1 MARDL
6 HLQRSRSWFWVLVV
20 AICAVP
26 LILPTIP
33 PLSDLPGHMGAYRV
47 ELSLASSSILQRFY
61 SFRWGLV
68 GNLGVEILILPM
80 AALAGL
86 ELATKLIVIAIVI
99 ITSAGMLLVSREAH
113 GCIQTTA
120 LFALPLAYCYPFLF
134 GFVNFCLTMGLSLIA
149 LAVWMRLGS
158 TGCIKWRASLFA
170 IIAPALWLSH
180 EEGWFLFCLMCGGTE
195 LARMVALRGLSIK
208 TLAQTGLACLPVATA
223 LPLVLLQQHSIAIE
237 FLNWMDVSSLAKWSI
252 GLFRDRW
259 AYIDMVCAAVAV
271 ALVLLAVT
279 RRFGLRI
286 EATVLYPAAFLLIAY
301 ILLPNRLNGSGY
313 VSSRI
318 IPYAAILAIL
328 SVRHSSEKSLRRT
341 LLVVASALFFVLRMT
356 AVTASTYLYARSY
369 NDQLGAVEHIP
380 LGSTV
385 ATFWPQPCS
394 SGLSVWKSDRLSHL
408 SGIALSRR
416 LSFVNSEFAV
426 PGLHLLQTRLPDV
439 SPFDRD
445 PSEVVTLSDC
455 PSSEYRSIKKALDDL
470 PWQQF
475 DYLWLVGVPRQ
486 NWPSWPW
493 LQPVWTTEDGF
504 LAKIDRKGVTG

>member
-1 MARDL
+1 MLRNL
-6 HLQRSRSWFWVLVV
+6 HLQPSRSWFWVLII

-26 LILPTIP
+26 LISPTIP
-33 PLSDLPGHMGAYRV
+33 PLTDLPGHMGAYQV

-61 SFRWGLV
+61 SFKWGLV

-86 ELATKLIVIAIVI
+86 ELAIKLIVIGIVI

-113 GCIQTTA
+113 GRIQTTA

-149 LAVWMRLGS
+149 LAIWMRLGS
-158 TGCIKWRASLFA
+158 TGCIRWRASLFA

-180 EEGWFLFCLMCGGTE
+180 AEGWFLFCLMCGGTE
-195 LARMVALRGLSIK
+195 LARIVALRGLSLK
-208 TLAQTGLACLPVATA
+208 TLAQTGLACLPLATA
-223 LPLVLLQQHSIAIE
+223 LPLVLLQQNGTATE

-259 AYIDMVCAAVAV
+259 AYIDMLCAAVAV

-279 RRFGLRI
+279 RRFGLRV
-286 EATVLYPAAFLLIAY
+286 EAVLFYPAAFLLIASM
-301 ILLPNRLNGSGY
+301 LLPDRLNGAGY

-318 IPYAAILAIL
+318 IPYVAILAIL
-328 SVRHSSEKSLRRT
+328 SVRYSSEKSLRRT
-341 LLVVASALFFVLRMT
+341 LFVVASVLFFVLRMT
-356 AVTASTYLYARSY
+356 AVTASTYLYSRSY

-385 ATFWPQPCS
+385 ATFWPQPCA
-394 SGLSVWKSDRLSHL
+394 SGLSVWKTDRLGHL

-416 LSFVNSEFAV
+416 LSFVNSEWAT
-426 PGLHLLQTRLPDV
+426 PGLQLLRAKLPDV

-445 PSEVVTLSDC
+445 PSEIVTISDC
-455 PSSEYRSIKKALDDL
+455 PSAGYRSIEKALDDL

-486 NWPSWPW
+486 NWPRRPW
-493 LQPVWTTEDGF
+493 LQPVWTIEDGF